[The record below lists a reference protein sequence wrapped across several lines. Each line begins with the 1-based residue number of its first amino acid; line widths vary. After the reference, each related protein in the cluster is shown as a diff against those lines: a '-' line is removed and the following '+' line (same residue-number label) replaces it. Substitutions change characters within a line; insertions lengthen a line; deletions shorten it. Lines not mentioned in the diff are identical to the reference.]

1 MDVPIKV
8 LATDFDGTLYAGF
21 EKPPV
26 PLCLQRLIGGL
37 QSRGAKWV
45 INTGRDLPDLLQ
57 ALESAELVVNPDY
70 LVVVEREIYRR
81 NGGKYVEARTWNE
94 RCRRDHSQLFER
106 ITPDLSRVQQ
116 WVRTRFDARVY
127 ADAYSPFCLQ
137 ARSNDDTD
145 AIMEFLEEYCRSV
158 TDLTVVRN
166 DVYARFSH
174 GAYNKGSALGEISRQ
189 LRIGPDE
196 VLAAGDH
203 WNDLP
208 MLSQEFARWLV
219 APDNAI
225 EAVKKR
231 VRQQQGYVSG
241 QPYGYGVARGVE
253 FFLEFN
259 QYPLSDLK
267 SP

>member
-1 MDVPIKV
+1 MDVPIK
-8 LATDFDGTLYAGF
+8 LLSTDFDGTLYADF
-21 EKPPV
+21 ENPPV
-26 PLCLQRLIGGL
+26 PLCLQSLIRGL

-45 INTGRDLPDLLQ
+45 INTGRALPDLLL
-57 ALESAELVVNPDY
+57 ALEQAELGVEPDY

-81 NGGKYVEARTWNE
+81 HGDKYVEARAWNE
-94 RCRRDHSQLFER
+94 SCRREHTQLFER
-106 ITPDLSRVQQ
+106 ITPDLSRIQQ
-116 WVRTRFDARVY
+116 WIRARFDARVY
-127 ADAYSPFCLQ
+127 ADAYSPVCLQ
-137 ARSNDDTD
+137 SRSNEDTD
-145 AIMEFLEEYCRSV
+145 AIVEFLEEYCRSV
-158 TDLTVVRN
+158 TNLTVVRN

-174 GAYNKGSALGEISRQ
+174 VNYNKGSALGEIARQ
-189 LRIGPDE
+189 LRIGPDG

-241 QPYGYGVARGVE
+241 QAHGYGVARGVE

-259 QYPLSDLK
+259 HYPLSDLG
-267 SP
+267 